1 MDERAAPSENL
12 GVQIFA
18 APLTSYVDWGRL
30 PALCTEVST
39 SAKHAVVSTS
49 QGYGEN

>member
-12 GVQIFA
+12 RVQILA
-18 APLTSYVDWGRL
+18 APLISYVDWGRL

-39 SAKHAVVSTS
+39 SAKHATGSTS
-49 QGYGEN
+49 